1 MFEIR
6 IFIFLWI
13 NFYLTTKKD
22 GREIHHSRPEKIGD
36 YLLSHIASQYHRR
49 KRA

>member
-1 MFEIR
+1 MKFITAVFVFEK
-6 IFIFLWI
+6 L
-13 NFYLTTKKD
+13 
-22 GREIHHSRPEKIGD
+22 GD

>member
-1 MFEIR
+1 MLVDKE
-6 IFIFLWI
+6 
-13 NFYLTTKKD
+13 TKKP
-22 GREIHHSRPEKIGD
+22 SRFIQKAFILKKIGD

>member
-1 MFEIR
+1 MHKQKKTAVK
-6 IFIFLWI
+6 FITAVL
-13 NFYLTTKKD
+13 
-22 GREIHHSRPEKIGD
+22 EKIGD

>member
-1 MFEIR
+1 M
-6 IFIFLWI
+6 
-13 NFYLTTKKD
+13 KKD
-22 GREIHHSRPEKIGD
+22 GSKAQKEKTAVKFITAVFVFEKLGD

>member
-1 MFEIR
+1 MYEQ
-6 IFIFLWI
+6 
-13 NFYLTTKKD
+13 KKD
-22 GREIHHSRPEKIGD
+22 TPKNFLKCLSEKIGD